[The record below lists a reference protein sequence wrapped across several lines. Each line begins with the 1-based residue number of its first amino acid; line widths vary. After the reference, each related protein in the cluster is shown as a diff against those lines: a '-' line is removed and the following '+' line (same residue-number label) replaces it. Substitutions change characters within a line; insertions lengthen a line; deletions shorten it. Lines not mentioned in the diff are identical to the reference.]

1 MTGFQVFRA
10 TLIVLATV
18 AAAYMF
24 LLTINVWIVLFIAIL
39 IASAVRPAIM
49 KLKSLGLSQSLSILI
64 VYGGLAIIVATLL
77 LLVLPPVINQF
88 AGYLQNDDRLA
99 NRLIIARS
107 WIERFLTDV
116 RGEPVDIGLPA
127 EEIREA
133 VAEFINNIRVT
144 APDLLDDIG
153 GFVGDFVLI
162 IVMGIYWVTSRERAE
177 TFLISLIPLS
187 RQQQARA
194 MVDEIEIGQGAY
206 VRGLV
211 LVSSICGLLAFIA
224 LFLLRVP
231 NAATI
236 SFLYALAT
244 SVPII
249 GGFIGV
255 ALATVL
261 ALLSSPGSALTVLI
275 VTVLL
280 QQFENYVLS
289 PRIMAASTDFDEI
302 LVIVFIALGF
312 ALNGVTGA
320 LIAIPL
326 ARTFA
331 ILAKHLILEP
341 RKAKVIPVRMEGG
354 ILLQQTLNDPP
365 ATDVS

>member
-1 MTGFQVFRA
+1 MTGYQVFRN
-10 TLIVLATV
+10 TLIVLATI

-24 LLTINVWIVLFIAIL
+24 VLTINVWIVLFIAIL

-49 KLKSLGLSQSLSILI
+49 RLKRAGLSQSLSILI
-64 VYGGLAIIVATLL
+64 VYGGLAIIVVTLL

-107 WIERFLTDV
+107 WLERFLTEAT
-116 RGEPVDIGLPA
+116 GNPVDFGLPA
-127 EEIREA
+127 EEIRAA
-133 VAEFINNIRVT
+133 VADFIQNIRVT
-144 APDLLDDIG
+144 APDMLDDVS
-153 GFVGDFVLI
+153 GFVGEFVLI
-162 IVMGIYWVTSRERAE
+162 IVMGIYWVTSRDRAE
-177 TFLISLIPLS
+177 NFLISLIPLS

-194 MVDEIEIGQGAY
+194 MLEEIEIGQGAY

-244 SVPII
+244 SVPIV
-249 GGFIGV
+249 GGVIGV
-255 ALATVL
+255 AIATVL
-261 ALLSSPGSALTVLI
+261 ALLSSPASAVTVLI

-289 PRIMAASTDFDEI
+289 PRIMSASSDFDEI

-341 RKAKVIPVRMEGG
+341 RKAKVVPLRVEGG
-354 ILLQQTLNDPP
+354 VLLSPAINDS
-365 ATDVS
+365 AEEA